1 MPSTHKTRWAQLRV
15 GMMAVA
21 AMVILG
27 VLIFLLTGDK
37 KIFSENATLYTYMA
51 DSAALAKG
59 APVRINGILAGKI
72 HKVGLSGET
81 APRRVIR
88 IDMEVEK
95 DMLGQIPVD
104 SIAAISSEN
113 VLGTKYINIRKGQSG
128 TTVQPGFEIQSLDT
142 RDFDEVFQQGYAL
155 LTQLQGI
162 LKRVDAIV
170 GLVEVGK
177 GSIGKLLVD
186 EELYDRIIAMVAEG
200 QKITHAMSTPTGTI
214 GKLIYDDAILRDFQ
228 KSMARVDNLLIG
240 LEQGQGTAGKL
251 LKDEAVYAELRGSI
265 QEVRKLVGDLNAG
278 KGTAGKLLKSEELHD
293 QLHASLSKVDLIID
307 KINAG
312 QGTIGRLLVDP
323 QLYDTLNGA
332 TREMQNLIKDI
343 RANPKKFLRIKLAL
357 F

>member
-1 MPSTHKTRWAQLRV
+1 MPSAHKTGWAQLRV
-15 GMMAVA
+15 GVMAVA
-21 AMVILG
+21 ALIILG
-27 VLIFLLTGDK
+27 VLIFLLTGEK
-37 KIFSENATLYTYMA
+37 KLFAKHATIYTYMA
-51 DSAALAKG
+51 DSATLARG

-72 HKVGLSGET
+72 AKVGLSGET
-81 APRRVIR
+81 ATRRVIR
-88 IDMEVEK
+88 IDMEIEME
-95 DMLGQIPVD
+95 MLKQIPVD

-113 VLGTKYINIRKGQSG
+113 VLGTKYINIRKGQSA

-162 LKRVDAIV
+162 LRRVDAIV

-186 EELYDRIIAMVAEG
+186 EELYNRLIAMIAEG
-200 QKITHAMSTPTGTI
+200 QKITRAMSTPQGTI
-214 GKLIYDDAILRDFQ
+214 GKLLYDDAILKDFQ
-228 KSMARVDNLLIG
+228 KSMSRVDNLLVG
-240 LEQGQGTAGKL
+240 LEQGQGTAGKF
-251 LKDEAVYAELRGSI
+251 LKDEALYAELRSSV
-265 QEVRKLVGDLNAG
+265 QEVRKMLLDLNAG

-293 QLHASLSKVDLIID
+293 QLRASLGKVDLIID